1 MTVLDVEDPKEIE
14 YILAVRYF
22 HEYELTDDHLRVA
35 QISLVT
41 FFSPKN
47 GIISDVPSPRPLW
60 EVVNKA
66 NFRENRFFS
75 ALDGNLPS
83 LPPPLWLQAC
93 KS

>member
-41 FFSPKN
+41 FS
-47 GIISDVPSPRPLW
+47 I
-60 EVVNKA
+60 
-66 NFRENRFFS
+66 FFTQKW
-75 ALDGNLPS
+75 DY
-83 LPPPLWLQAC
+83 Q
-93 KS
+93 